1 MLYPRNT
8 KSDLLQ
14 SIQHS
19 PVVLIAGARQVG
31 KSTLAKGLFP
41 ETERP
46 SYPTLDDISALSL
59 ARSAAK
65 TFQQGLD
72 DGVIIDE
79 VQPAPELFLAIKE
92 AVFAS
97 RKAGRSNLVTRQNQ
111 NCL

>member
-1 MLYPRNT
+1 
-8 KSDLLQ
+8 
-14 SIQHS
+14 
-19 PVVLIAGARQVG
+19 VLIVGAHQVG

-46 SYPTLDDISALSL
+46 SYPTLDDTSALSL

-79 VQPAPELFLAIKE
+79 VQPAPELFLANSVSFTLLGLLVDLCWCIN
-92 AVFAS
+92 VS
-97 RKAGRSNLVTRQNQ
+97 RWLII
-111 NCL
+111 